1 MSAWIRVAR
10 PLAQPLFFAPLAF
23 GQALALASTG
33 RASWRLFAWAVVLGV
48 LVHALVFFGR
58 AAAHGAGRRAVA
70 ITFGSLLALAAVGA
84 HLAFG
89 EERPFMLALLML
101 APMLLWV
108 DSFPPLALRRRGRAH
123 WSQAM
128 VLGLL
133 LPVAGFY
140 LQSGELVSL
149 GASALSASFVL
160 CVGGGLAVRERSDR
174 RDRIA
179 AIALIVL
186 AALAS
191 PLVVPRAP
199 IAAWVATIAGA
210 ILLLV
215 VARRRWALVSAAV
228 VTVQL
233 GWATAALASVPSS

>member
-1 MSAWIRVAR
+1 LSAWLRVAR

-33 RASWRLFAWAVVLGV
+33 RASWRLFAWALVLGL

-58 AAAHGAGRRAVA
+58 AASQGAGQRAVA
-70 ITFGSLLALAAVGA
+70 ITFGSLLLLAAIGA

-89 EERPFMLALLML
+89 ERRPFMLALLML
-101 APMLLWV
+101 APMLLWM

-123 WSQAM
+123 WSQAI

-133 LPVAGFY
+133 LPIAGFY
-140 LQSGELVSL
+140 LQSGELISL

-160 CVGGGLAVRERSDR
+160 GVGGGLAVRERSDR

-179 AIALIVL
+179 AITLISL

-191 PLVVPRAP
+191 PLVVPDAP
-199 IAAWVATIAGA
+199 LAAWVATIAVTA
-210 ILLLV
+210 VLVILSLRSWM
-215 VARRRWALVSAAV
+215 ACSAAAV
-228 VTVQL
+228 AVQL
-233 GWATAALASVPSS
+233 GWASAALASVPPS